1 MKINPKR
8 AIVPLIVAVFSFA
21 VVTALKFSSD
31 DKGANKSAPAAVI
44 AADSSKQ
51 EPEPPPKPLPLEESH
66 PHMIGRNNTL
76 YEYLRSKEVPSLDII
91 EMVNAAKPTRNLSMM
106 GPRTRFHFEQG
117 ENKELKMIEFWF
129 SPIERLK
136 VQKNPEQ
143 GWQAELIQEKVDIQ
157 AVSFVGEVQTTLWES
172 ALKAQ
177 MDPMLIAELAEIF
190 GWEVDFAREV
200 QVGDRWRI
208 TVEQKLVRGVPMG
221 WGSILVAEYE
231 NVGRSYKA
239 LLFRLDGKNLGYF
252 NPEGESLRK
261 MFLKSPLKFARVTSR
276 FNRRRFHP
284 KLKVVRPHNG
294 VDYGAPIGTPVRS
307 VANGTVIMAQYSGG
321 GGNVLKIR
329 HNSTYQTAYKH
340 LNGFAKGVRRGA
352 KVRQGQIV
360 AYTGNTGLSTGPHL
374 HYEFYVNGRYVDPL
388 RQKFPSADP
397 VPAEH
402 MQAFKLQ
409 SKALIASLPHWDG
422 QPQLAAEPVKSW
434 TQDFMP
440 PVIHQDRSYTG
451 PTVVGQ

>member
-1 MKINPKR
+1 MVTSIKISEDKPK
-8 AIVPLIVAVFSFA
+8 
-21 VVTALKFSSD
+21 TASQRGTKS
-31 DKGANKSAPAAVI
+31 KAEISAPDKSTKAKPQKPIPVE
-44 AADSSKQ
+44 KQ
-51 EPEPPPKPLPLEESH
+51 Y
-66 PHMIGRNNTL
+66 PHMIGRRSTL
-76 YEYLRSKEVPSLDII
+76 YEYLRLEGVSSIDII
-91 EMVNAAKPTRNLSMM
+91 EMVNATKPIRNLSRMH
-106 GPRTRFHFEQG
+106 PQTRFRIEQDADK
-117 ENKELKMIEFWF
+117 NLRAIEFWF
-129 SPIERLK
+129 SHLERLK
-136 VQKNPEQ
+136 VTKNM
-143 GWQAELIQEKVDIQ
+143 ELGQWEPRLIEEKVDIEL
-157 AVSFVGEVQTTLWES
+157 VSFSGDVQSSLWES

-177 MDPMLIAELAEIF
+177 MDPVLIAELADIF

-200 QVGDRWRI
+200 QAGDRWRL
-208 TVEQKLVRGVPMG
+208 TVEKKLVRGMAVG

-231 NVGRSYKA
+231 NVGKLYQA
-239 LLFRLDGKNLGYF
+239 FLLRIDDKDQGYY
-252 NPEGESLRK
+252 NAEGESLRK

-307 VANGTVIMAQYSGG
+307 VANGTVIMAQFSGG

-352 KVRQGQIV
+352 KVKQGQIV

-397 VPAEH
+397 VPSEHKAEFEV
-402 MQAFKLQ
+402 QKKVL
-409 SKALIASLPHWDG
+409 LASLPKWG
-422 QPQLAAEPVKSW
+422 SGINNEPSDLKESPVQSW
-434 TQDFMP
+434 AHEWMP
-440 PVIHQDRSYTG
+440 STLVQEEPFFYNG
-451 PTVVGQ
+451 PTLEP